1 MMPRSKP
8 RQVIVLGTVSGG
20 VSYCLIELARLI
32 GESSSQGMPM
42 LENAVRYGPGLAFA
56 LLVLWPLAELATHRH
71 FRALLAAAG
80 SVLIYYAMVQLAQ
93 YVHVERQESPLA
105 ACGIAGGLGA
115 LLTALLA
122 RYVLDRQ
129 LSMLAVAMGFVAGSI
144 GGALIG
150 QAILTPE
157 MQNPQAYV
165 VAGFVFWQA
174 GVGFALFVVDPMGVD
189 PVDTWRLGKG
199 VGERDK
205 PGPDELDR

>member
-1 MMPRSKP
+1 
-8 RQVIVLGTVSGG
+8 VIVLGTLSGG
-20 VSYCLIELARLI
+20 VSYCLIELARWI
-32 GESSSQGMPM
+32 GENTTQGMPV
-42 LENAVRYGPGLAFA
+42 LEETVRYGPGLAFA

-71 FRALLAAAG
+71 LRALVAAVG
-80 SVLIYYAMVQLAQ
+80 SVLIYYSMVQLAQ
-93 YVHVERQESPLA
+93 FVHIERQEPALA
-105 ACGIAGGLGA
+105 ACGIAGGVGA

-129 LSMLAVAMGFVAGSI
+129 LSLLAVAMAFVTGSI

-165 VAGFVFWQA
+165 VAGFVAWQV
-174 GVGFALFVVDPMGVD
+174 GVGFALFVVDPMGLD
-189 PVDTWRLGKG
+189 PVSNTWGG

-205 PGPDELDR
+205 PGPDALDR